1 MRLPGTLKAI
11 AGNGQRNLG
20 RGGFLVEEGQQLL
33 QRGNM
38 SLQQA
43 LGSTEALATRED
55 ERRGGWLTRQ
65 SSVSESIFRR
75 AFCIIG

>member
-11 AGNGQRNLG
+11 AGNEGRNLG
-20 RGGFLVEEGQQLL
+20 RGGFLVEEGQQPL
-33 QRGNM
+33 QEVNA

-43 LGSTEALATRED
+43 LRSTEALVTSED
-55 ERRGGWLTRQ
+55 EHRSGRLTRQ
-65 SSVSESIFRR
+65 SNFSESIFRR